1 MTTATGTRGPGRP
14 RTEGHDEKILEAALF
29 LIDADE
35 PVTVNRVLEIS
46 GLSRA
51 ALYRRWPTM
60 TDLVAAALDHGRTTV
75 GIDTSGD
82 VKRTFAALLFG
93 DIEAA
98 LGKNYSNRRFRK
110 RVALVMDNPELQ
122 QAYWS
127 SHVRRRRRGMTAAL
141 NAAVDR
147 GELRSDLDVEAA
159 IDAINGIFYYQA
171 VARGAQFD
179 DPETLRRCI
188 AAFEVVWLGMER

>member
-1 MTTATGTRGPGRP
+1 MTTGTRGPGRP
-14 RTEGHDEKILEAALF
+14 RTEGHDERILEATLA
-29 LIDADE
+29 LIDSDE

-60 TDLVAAALDHGRTTV
+60 TDLVAAALDHGRST
-75 GIDTSGD
+75 IDIDASTD
-82 VKRTFAALLFG
+82 VKRTLSTLLFG

-98 LGKNYSNRRFRK
+98 RGKHYSDRRFRK

-127 SHVRRRRRGMTAAL
+127 SHVRRRRRAMTLAL
-141 NAAVDR
+141 EAAVAR
-147 GELRSDLDVEAA
+147 GELRADLDVDAA

-179 DPETLRRCI
+179 DPETLQRCI
-188 AAFEVVWLGMER
+188 AAFEIVWRGMENR